1 MASIEDAILD
11 AIAAVPAG
19 KSVAPDQV
27 AKAIDLE
34 SWRRVLP
41 QVKAAAIG
49 LARAGKVA
57 ILRHNKP
64 VDPAEPIKGVYRLRA
79 P

>member
-1 MASIEDAILD
+1 MASIEDSILD
-11 AIAAVPAG
+11 AVAAAPPG

-34 SWRRVLP
+34 GWRRVLP
-41 QVKAAAIG
+41 QVKAAAVG
-49 LARAGKVA
+49 LARAGRVD

-64 VDPAEPIKGVYRLRA
+64 VDPAAPIKGVYRLRA

>member
-1 MASIEDAILD
+1 MASIEDAILE
-11 AIAAVPAG
+11 AVAVAPAG

-34 SWRRVLP
+34 RWRRVLP

-49 LARAGKVA
+49 LARADRVV

-64 VDPAEPIKGVYRLRA
+64 VDPAAPIKGVYRLKA